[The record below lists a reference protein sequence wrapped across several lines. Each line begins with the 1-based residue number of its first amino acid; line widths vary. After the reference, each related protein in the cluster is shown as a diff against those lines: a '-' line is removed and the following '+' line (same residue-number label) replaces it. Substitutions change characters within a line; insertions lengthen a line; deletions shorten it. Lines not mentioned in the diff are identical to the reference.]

1 MDIYNDRS
9 RALRPAPPPDWAAE
23 FNAATSQAQLDAI
36 RNTLNAVQSSMTP
49 GEFKSFMDI
58 YNDRSRALRPAP
70 PPKVVDWAAEFNAAT
85 SQAQLDAIRNT
96 LNAVQSSMTPGEFK
110 SFMDIYNDR
119 SRALRPAPPPG
130 PGGSGGDLS
139 GGGGPIGGGLGS
151 ISPEHMQFLDKP
163 EFYQGLFDKEY
174 GIPDVGRSPY
184 QQWFS
189 EQAQNVANEYV
200 LRQMGLQ
207 GGMELGVDDLPIT
220 FSQFMTDRGTAG
232 ISSLGGGFLEELGGM
247 GTERLT
253 AFFEALGL
261 DNRSRLGQAVFQGGL
276 ETLYPSFI
284 AEGLTRQAFSS
295 PVQEAFD
302 ISPERLDLQDP
313 SNYLNYLM
321 TRYKVGG

>member
-1 MDIYNDRS
+1 
-9 RALRPAPPPDWAAE
+9 
-23 FNAATSQAQLDAI
+23 
-36 RNTLNAVQSSMTP
+36 
-49 GEFKSFMDI
+49 
-58 YNDRSRALRPAP
+58 
-70 PPKVVDWAAEFNAAT
+70 
-85 SQAQLDAIRNT
+85 
-96 LNAVQSSMTPGEFK
+96 
-110 SFMDIYNDR
+110 
-119 SRALRPAPPPG
+119 
-130 PGGSGGDLS
+130 
-139 GGGGPIGGGLGS
+139 
-151 ISPEHMQFLDKP
+151 MQFLDKP